1 MFLQCCYKLPQ
12 MSNIVLPLTLL
23 KIIDSDQ
30 DSNGLSGRIQIRK
43 EASLP
48 KKNLL
53 ERVNRFTSR
62 VAFVSV
68 PAEVGED
75 DASVRLVRE
84 GVPHH
89 LVQSLQSAVQ
99 GIWPVI
105 LNITPKS
112 LEKLAHS

>member
-1 MFLQCCYKLPQ
+1 MFLQCCYKLQQ

-23 KIIDSDQ
+23 KIKDSDQ

-112 LEKLAHS
+112 IQKLPHS